1 MDKQSIRVVAN
12 ITARP
17 ERVEELLEVLQA
29 LIGATRKEK
38 GCVSYELLRHKTD
51 PCDFVFVEEWENEAA
66 LDAHF
71 ATPHLQEALVQTK
84 PLLAAAPDIRRYVVV
99 E

>member
-1 MDKQSIRVVAN
+1 MDNQSIRVVAN

-17 ERVEELLEVLQA
+17 EKVEELLAVLHA

-38 GCVSYELLRHKTD
+38 GCVSYELLRHKKNS
-51 PCDFVFVEEWENEAA
+51 CDFAFVEEWENEAA

-71 ATPHLQEALVQTK
+71 ATPHMHEALGK
-84 PLLAAAPDIRRYVVV
+84 LKSLLAADPDIGRYVVV